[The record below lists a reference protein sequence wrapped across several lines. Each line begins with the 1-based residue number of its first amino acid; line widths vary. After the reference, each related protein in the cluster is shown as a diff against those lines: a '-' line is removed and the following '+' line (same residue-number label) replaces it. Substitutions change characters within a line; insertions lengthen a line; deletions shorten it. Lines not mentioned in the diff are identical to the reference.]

1 MNNKYVAPNRAVTGW
16 YWICDFC
23 NKPTRNPIFINGVIE
38 DNFGSIRNLICCPN
52 CVPKEGESLMIE
64 VERDSEYNPEEF
76 EDSGFD
82 PKEYIGKIKDCYKEW
97 NDENGRRDGGQKGG
111 K

>member
-1 MNNKYVAPNRAVTGW
+1 MRNVVNTW
-16 YWICDFC
+16 YWTCDFC
-23 NKPTRNPIFINGVIE
+23 NKSTRNPIIINGVIE

-52 CVPKEGESLMIE
+52 CIPKEGESLIIE
-64 VERDSEYNPEEF
+64 VERGSEYNPEEF

-97 NDENGRRDGGQKGG
+97 NDENGRRDGGQKRGR
-111 K
+111 